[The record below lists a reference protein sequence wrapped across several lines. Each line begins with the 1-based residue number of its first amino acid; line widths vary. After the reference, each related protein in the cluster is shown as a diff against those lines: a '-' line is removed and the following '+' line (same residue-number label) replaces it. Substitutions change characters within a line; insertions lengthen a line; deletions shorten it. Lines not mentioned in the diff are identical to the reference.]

1 MGSSDSQSGS
11 EEVKGEFWSAIAHLG
26 FAAVML
32 VFAVILVA
40 VSHGDDISKNLDFIK
55 LYKYKKA
62 SLTKSDVVKSIEDYT
77 KMYPWINSP
86 TDVDKCLDVTRYLKP
101 TVGWESGQNPIGSGC
116 SFELIFS
123 FGPMEGQ
130 MYVSN
135 VSVSASSGCT
145 QGNYQTA
152 LTVASPDGGTVTNS
166 PTVSISEAKVIT
178 ASSAVIGYDFK
189 QFDAD
194 YKSCYDKRQGLIQK
208 VQNVTGCQYEYS
220 SPLCACVNSFLSR
233 FQYWGS
239 KFSYKPKDA
248 MLLGDA
254 LGQGVGR
261 CLETRR
267 GHDVRQPVD
276 RAYARSSALL
286 IFFISLFL
294 NGLLN
299 LLLRYKWFRD
309 STMAYSVFFLL
320 YLVVIMIAGLFDG
333 DGDMA
338 EFETVLAL
346 ALPAF
351 IVHGGYLILL
361 YAYFNAQP
369 DAAPSPFLHPVTFD
383 VCLASLSVF
392 TLTER
397 GVVQLEYLLAEI
409 FKVHAIAAIYI
420 ALVWYHRYGK
430 NRDVLTSEFV
440 QQSYVLLSVV
450 GLVASASG
458 LIVPYPSKSCFEFH
472 WLLPAAFTYV
482 AFSTI
487 SWVHHLRMSVNLNSP
502 SGAVVQNYGAVT
514 GFAVLLLGGVFLS
527 YFLSEHIQIYGVT
540 HFAYPMQGDMM
551 TYAAIRDVIV
561 PSGAANS
568 VTTLSTLTAAR

>member
-11 EEVKGEFWSAIAHLG
+11 EEVKGEFWSALAHLG

-62 SLTKSDVVKSIEDYT
+62 SLTKSDVIKSIEEYT

-86 TDVDKCLDVTRYLKP
+86 TDADKCLDVTRYLKP
-101 TVGWESGQNPIGSGC
+101 VVGWAITNPTASTDC

-135 VSVSASSGCT
+135 VSVSSSSGCT
-145 QGNYQTA
+145 AGTYTTS
-152 LTVASPDGGTVTNS
+152 LSVASPDSGTITDNPTVTIS
-166 PTVSISEAKVIT
+166 QTKEITVSDT
-178 ASSAVIGYDFK
+178 VIGYDFK
-189 QFDAD
+189 RYDDD
-194 YKSCYDKRQGLIQK
+194 YKKCYDKRQELIQK
-208 VQNVTGCQYEYS
+208 VQNVTGCQFEYS

-239 KFSYKPKDA
+239 KFSYKPRNA

-261 CLETRR
+261 CVETRR

-286 IFFISLFL
+286 IFFVSLFL

-299 LLLRYKWFRD
+299 VLLRYGWFRD
-309 STMAYSVFFLL
+309 STMAYSVFFLA
-320 YLVVIMIAGLFDG
+320 YLVVIMVAGLFDG

-409 FKVHAIAAIYI
+409 FKVHAVAAIYI

-502 SGAVVQNYGAVT
+502 TGAVVQNYGAVT

-527 YFLSEHIQIYGVT
+527 YFLSEHIQIYGVS

-551 TYAAIRDVIV
+551 TYAAVRDVIV
-561 PSGAANS
+561 PSAGAYS
-568 VTTLSTLTAAR
+568 TYTTASLTAA